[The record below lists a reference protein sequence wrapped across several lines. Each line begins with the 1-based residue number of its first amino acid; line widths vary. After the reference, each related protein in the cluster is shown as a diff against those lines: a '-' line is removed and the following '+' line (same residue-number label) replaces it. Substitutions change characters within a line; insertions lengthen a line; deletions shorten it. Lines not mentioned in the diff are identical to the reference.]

1 MWVLK
6 KNYLVQLLNY
16 FLLDLARP
24 RNLLWFWNFGFILG
38 ISIVIQV
45 LRGFYFLYII
55 MILLIMLFILLI
67 I

>member
-6 KNYLVQLLNY
+6 KNYLVQILNY

-38 ISIVIQV
+38 INDSRFKGI
-45 LRGFYFLYII
+45 FII
-55 MILLIMLFILLI
+55 IIL
-67 I
+67 